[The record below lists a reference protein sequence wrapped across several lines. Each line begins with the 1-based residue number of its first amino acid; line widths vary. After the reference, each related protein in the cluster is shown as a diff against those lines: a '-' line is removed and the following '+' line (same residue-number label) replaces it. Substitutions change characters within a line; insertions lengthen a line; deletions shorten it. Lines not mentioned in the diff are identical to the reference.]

1 MEKSK
6 NYEGYGIMNQQ
17 ELKQIVQNQ
26 TLEIDL
32 IADSGHAWLKVPK
45 SLSFDLDYSMF
56 SYQDTNNLY
65 LEEDRD
71 LGLFIQE
78 LEKHNIKYS
87 YNEIIYN
94 NECFVR
100 DLMRLEKQ

>member
-1 MEKSK
+1 
-6 NYEGYGIMNQQ
+6 MNQQ
-17 ELKQIVQNQ
+17 ELKEIVKDQ

-32 IADSGHAWLKVPK
+32 ISDPSHGWLKIPK

-56 SYQDTNNLY
+56 SYQDAKNLY

-78 LEKHNIKYS
+78 LKKHDIKYS
-87 YNEIIYN
+87 YNEIIFD

-100 DLMRLEKQ
+100 DLMRYEKQ

>member
-1 MEKSK
+1 
-6 NYEGYGIMNQQ
+6 MNQKQ
-17 ELKQIVQNQ
+17 LKEIVKDQ

-32 IADSGHAWLKVPK
+32 IADSGHAWLKIPK
-45 SLSFDLDYSMF
+45 SLAFDLDYSMF
-56 SYQDTNNLY
+56 SFQDAKNLY

-71 LGLFIQE
+71 LELFIQE
-78 LEKHNIKYS
+78 LEKHDIKYS

-100 DLMRLEKQ
+100 DLMRYEKQ

>member
-1 MEKSK
+1 
-6 NYEGYGIMNQQ
+6 MNQQ
-17 ELKQIVQNQ
+17 ELKEIVKDQ

-56 SYQDTNNLY
+56 SYQDANFLY

-71 LGLFIQE
+71 LGIFIQE
-78 LEKHNIKYS
+78 LKKHDIKYS
-87 YNEIIYN
+87 YKEIIYN
-94 NECFVR
+94 DECFIR
-100 DLMRLEKQ
+100 DLMRYEKQ